1 MADGRICAGIGFTQI
16 KPDLRG
22 ASMPDRRD
30 HSSAERAGY
39 RVQGHVELSP
49 SVTKR
54 PCPGCSFAGNSFTV
68 NREQ

>member
-1 MADGRICAGIGFTQI
+1 VTRTGSPTLQTDLLCAATTGKIDQSKTAQIG
-16 KPDLRG
+16 
-22 ASMPDRRD
+22 
-30 HSSAERAGY
+30 GY

-54 PCPGCSFAGNSFTV
+54 PCPSRSFAGNSLTV